1 MMLRSFTKSYIAC
14 RATCRIIVAAGLFF
28 SPGGAAGPAPS
39 CDSSIRRIVADVCSH
54 GTGGNIR
61 PCDREVRLERFA
73 VWLKEKDK
81 PCSTMVNDMTER
93 VRTLKDTQRFAIDT
107 SMMTFAG
114 AGGAPIRIVMYVSAS
129 CPLCKRIY
137 HDLYDS
143 VVAGGLKGKAR
154 LGIKPFSSRP
164 WDLALLASRKFNRQ
178 ADLMR
183 SLAGVTERI
192 SLAIILDKAD
202 SIGIPRKEFEKAIAD
217 ARIKEAADES
227 YREAVRNGVSLTP
240 TIFIDNRRYKSYK
253 DPQWVADAA
262 EYFYERRS
270 VKR

>member
-1 MMLRSFTKSYIAC
+1 VEERSQTLRDTKAY
-14 RATCRIIVAAGLFF
+14 
-28 SPGGAAGPAPS
+28 P
-39 CDSSIRRIVADVCSH
+39 
-54 GTGGNIR
+54 
-61 PCDREVRLERFA
+61 
-73 VWLKEKDK
+73 
-81 PCSTMVNDMTER
+81 
-93 VRTLKDTQRFAIDT
+93 IDT
-107 SMMTFAG
+107 SIVTFVG
-114 AGGAPIRIVMYVSAS
+114 AAAAPLHVVMYVSAS
-129 CPLCKRIY
+129 CPLCKRVY
-137 HDLYDS
+137 KNLYDS
-143 VVAGGLKGKAR
+143 VVTGSLKGKAR
-154 LGIKPFSSRP
+154 LGIKPFSSKP

-178 ADLMR
+178 ADLIR

-202 SIGIPRKEFEKAIAD
+202 SIGIPRKEFEKAIDD